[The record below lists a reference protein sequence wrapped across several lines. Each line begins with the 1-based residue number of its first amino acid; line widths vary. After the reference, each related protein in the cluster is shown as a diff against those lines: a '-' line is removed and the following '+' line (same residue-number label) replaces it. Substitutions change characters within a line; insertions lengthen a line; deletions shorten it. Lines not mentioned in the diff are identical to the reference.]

1 MEEVV
6 KSITVETKVDVPVK
20 WAWKIWT
27 KPSDI
32 MQWNIPFDDWHCPKV
47 ENEVIPGGKFLF
59 RMETS
64 DGSDGFD
71 QAGTYDR
78 VIPNELIEYTVAD
91 GRKSRIVFSSN
102 GDATTVSETFEPE

>member
-32 MQWNIPFDDWHCPKV
+32 MQWNIPLDDWHCPKV
-47 ENEVIPGGKFLF
+47 ENEVIPEGKFLF

-78 VIPNELIEYTVAD
+78 VIPNEFIECTVAD
-91 GRKSRIVFSSN
+91 GRKSRIVFS
-102 GDATTVSETFEPE
+102 